1 MELLSRRRWQRL
13 YVRCVTRAK
22 DEPFSNEGAQGVARK
37 IDHLGRVVI
46 PAEFRKVFGI
56 REGDLLDMTIEGDG
70 LLLRKL
76 TQGCVFCESTAE
88 LGMFRAKL
96 VCNDCHRAL
105 ASDVDR

>member
-1 MELLSRRRWQRL
+1 
-13 YVRCVTRAK
+13 VTRAA

-70 LLLRKL
+70 MLLRKL
-76 TQGCVFCESTAE
+76 ERGCVFCESTAD
-88 LGMFRAKL
+88 LGMFRSKL
-96 VCNDCHRAL
+96 ICKDCHAAL
-105 ASDVDR
+105 ATGT